1 MRTAL
6 ANKTVPSAINSLPSV
21 PDLEYFQP
29 PPVLPGNNC
38 NGNDKAISL
47 DIINDESG
55 LVITICT
62 FLDFELEGRLSAEG
76 MFAKFEDSIDL
87 ELDAGFVLKGALST
101 GVRINVTSLAELP
114 TIEFDPLIVQ
124 LYSMQSDVSGAIQLG
139 LLTAA
144 VSGDAALQGEF
155 KLGYCTYC
163 NGTYPIEGYKRAG
176 DTSPFYFSR
185 LVGYSIDGGLEI
197 VAGMK
202 GIELVRAEIG
212 VSDNDVFDDT
222 PPVLKLPNAQ
232 SFWDSMKFSPQHA
245 VGKSKIMISQSLPD
259 SRLIILFETDM
270 LQLVDSM
277 LAQATGNEAFDAV
290 IPLTD
295 TQIKNVIGVAS
306 VLTSVLFEFF
316 VAVKPFN
323 DREIKSIALKG

>member
-6 ANKTVPSAINSLPSV
+6 ANKTAPSAINSLPPV

-55 LVITICT
+55 LVFTICT

-87 ELDAGFVLKGALST
+87 ELDGGFVLKGALST

-114 TIEFDPLIVQ
+114 TIELDPLLVQ
-124 LYSMQSDVSGAIQLG
+124 LYMQSDVSGAIHLG

-155 KLGYCTYC
+155 KLGYCAYC
-163 NGTYPIEGYKRAG
+163 NGTYPTEGYKRAG
-176 DTSPFYFSR
+176 DTSSFYFSR
-185 LVGYSIDGGLEI
+185 LVGYSIDGGFEI

-232 SFWDSMKFSPQHA
+232 SLWDSMKFSPQHA
-245 VGKSKIMISQSLPD
+245 VGKSKIMISQSFPD
-259 SRLIILFETDM
+259 LRLNILFETDM

-290 IPLTD
+290 IPLLD
-295 TQIKNVIGVAS
+295 TPIKNVIGVAS
-306 VLTSVLFEFF
+306 VLTSALFEFF
-316 VAVKPFN
+316 VVVKPFN